1 MTKFSPKYSTYQE
14 WKQANPGK
22 SEYTER
28 IRREHARYPKASL
41 SQLRGHPSKKRKPL
55 SKLKPKKERKK
66 PKKMQIVVSGNIV
79 TDDRSHTAKNVY
91 VEFYIKSTRDKEKI
105 AEDIFDFLKKKGLKI
120 FPTQE
125 EESTVIV
132 NFRVKLFGN
141 KGKVISQKKAKQSIY
156 DYISLQLH
164 AAGPHNKPGVPHNKP
179 GVSHHGDRTKEYEKR
194 KEQRRMKKE
203 RYDNNEI

>member
-1 MTKFSPKYSTYQE
+1 MTKFSPKYFTYQE

-28 IRREHARYPKASL
+28 ISKLHSLHPKASL
-41 SQLRGHPSKKRKPL
+41 SQLRGHPVKGRKLL
-55 SKLKPKKERKK
+55 SKLKPKKEPKK

-91 VEFYIKSTRDKEKI
+91 FEFYIRSSRSEEKI

-132 NFRVKLFGN
+132 NFRDKLFGN

-164 AAGPHNKPGVPHNKP
+164 AAGPHNKPGV
-179 GVSHHGDRTKEYEKR
+179 SHHGDRTKEYEKR

-203 RYDNNEI
+203 RYDNNEF

>member
-1 MTKFSPKYSTYQE
+1 MTKFSPKYSTFQE

-28 IRREHARYPKASL
+28 IKREHARYPKASL
-41 SQLRGHPSKKRKPL
+41 SQLRGHPVKGRKPL
-55 SKLKPKKERKK
+55 SKLRPRKQRKK
-66 PKKMQIVVSGNIV
+66 AKKMQIVVSGNIV

-91 VEFYIKSTRDKEKI
+91 VEFYIRSSRSEEKI

-120 FPTQE
+120 FPTQD

-132 NFRVKLFGN
+132 NFRDKLVGN

-179 GVSHHGDRTKEYEKR
+179 GVEKR

-203 RYDNNEI
+203 RYDNNGY